1 MPQPGEALDRDV
13 DSGCMHCELVPVSPA
28 GLVAVG
34 WDSSKWG
41 FEEGR
46 AVTQKSVG
54 MAVAI
59 RDSGRVCE
67 RAEAEWGS
75 PG

>member
-1 MPQPGEALDRDV
+1 M
-13 DSGCMHCELVPVSPA
+13 
-28 GLVAVG
+28 AVG
-34 WDSSKWG
+34 WDDSKWG

-46 AVTQKSVG
+46 AVRQKSAG
-54 MAVAI
+54 TAVAI

-67 RAEAEWGS
+67 RAEAERGS